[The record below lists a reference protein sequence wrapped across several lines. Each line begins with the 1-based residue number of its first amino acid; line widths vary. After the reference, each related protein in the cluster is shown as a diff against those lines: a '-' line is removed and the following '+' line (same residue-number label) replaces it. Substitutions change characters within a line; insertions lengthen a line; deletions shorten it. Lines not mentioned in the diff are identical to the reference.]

1 VIDLEGFIVRLV
13 FSRLVDQKRIGECNS
28 YFLRENGIN
37 VQLLIL
43 CNVDE
48 KIRFARKW
56 RRSFW
61 DGAGWWDLDK

>member
-1 VIDLEGFIVRLV
+1 MNMQI
-13 FSRLVDQKRIGECNS
+13 
-28 YFLRENGIN
+28 
-37 VQLLIL
+37 LIL